1 MVQVYSTNYMLTKV
15 ISMKK
20 GLLLLTI
27 GLILSSSSMWGQDTF
42 RDNFSSTSYS
52 NNDGTQNFATS
63 WDETGDD
70 DNPSSGRI
78 EIVGNELEFNNID
91 SRTIFRDLD
100 LSGASSVT
108 LDLDYDATS
117 RGNESLLVQL
127 WNDNTSSY
135 QTVATI
141 NSSVSSSVSHN
152 LTTDQIS
159 ASSSIRFIGGDSNWG
174 GSETIYVDN
183 VLFTAT
189 FSPTMIV
196 NDITFDEGTGN
207 AVFTVTHTGA
217 NASGAFTVTYQTVN
231 GTATSGSDFTFTS
244 GTLNFNGTSGDTD
257 TISVPITDD
266 GTLEST
272 ETFTIQLTGSS
283 DGSVNFSD
291 TATGNITDND
301 GLIITDGVTDNVCTG
316 TFLDSGGVS
325 GTYTNNED
333 ITYTI
338 CPDVGG
344 SFTRV
349 NFTSFD
355 VENGYDFLYVYEGT
369 TTGGTLI
376 GQYHNGNLPG
386 TITSTDGSG
395 CLTFRFTSDFSVTN
409 NGWEATVSCY
419 SPGPTMSIVDVAVDE
434 TAGNAVFTV
443 THTGTSASGPFTVNY
458 QTVDGTATAGSD
470 YTSTTGTLSFNGT
483 LGDTEIITVP
493 ITDDSIV
500 EGDETF
506 TIQFTS
512 SSDGTVD
519 ITDTATGTINSQIIS
534 DAPLTLYEEFHGN
547 VDYVVTGNT
556 LRTADNGTD
565 PCAVTNT
572 TSNTLIAPIPGTA
585 TIRKAYLY
593 WAHSSSTMDADVTFE
608 GQSVTA
614 DIAYNAYS
622 ATYWSYLSDV
632 TSIVNGVGDPSTNT
646 YDFADLTIDN
656 TTNCGSQ
663 GVLGGWA
670 LMVFYDDPTLP
681 ASSINLYQGFQRLR
695 NASDS
700 FTLDSFYA
708 IAGSG
713 AKATF
718 LSWEGDSTLSGASE
732 TLSITNQATTTFTLS
747 GDGGQTGNNAYNSTI
762 YDDTQAPVYNDA
774 TTYGLD
780 LDTYGISSY
789 ISPGDSQVTAN
800 VSVASD
806 AVFFNAVLI
815 RVQSNLITGT
825 VFEDVNYPG
834 GVGRDRATSSGVGV
848 NNTTLEIYD
857 SSDVYIESTTTDSN
871 GDYTF
876 GGMAD
881 GDYTV
886 RVVNSTVRSNRGGG
900 IACTSCFPI
909 QTYRN
914 YNTSGSF
921 VDVTNEVGGA
931 DPSTEDAGLA
941 TLTGAQTSSAVTIA
955 SGGVVG
961 LEFGFNFNTIVNT
974 NEDGQ
979 GSLEQFIVNSNNLDE
994 TGLDIETNSIFDPV
1008 AGDDTSIFMI
1018 PTSSD
1023 PLSRTVDSNYTSG
1036 YFDITIS
1043 NGNPMT
1049 AITANNT
1056 IIDGRTQTAYS
1067 GDTNSGTVG
1076 SGGTAVGVSSIS
1088 LPNYS
1093 RPEIQLYREQGDVF
1107 DMQANATIRNLAVYA
1122 NNNAAIQVNS
1132 GTGNIV
1138 ANLLGVNAQG
1148 TNAGNVDFGV
1158 ENQGGNAIVDGNYI
1172 ATNTDTG
1179 ILINGGTL
1187 SLIQN
1192 NHISNNGDQ
1201 ACDDNIEIQSGS
1213 GITIQQNLIE
1223 SAGAAGI
1230 DASAISGGLTITEN
1244 SITTSGQDGGNCS
1257 GNIENMGII
1266 IAGDNSQL
1274 SNNQVYSN
1282 GGAGI
1287 VVIGGTGN
1295 LISQNSIYANGT
1307 TSPSLGI
1314 DLDASAAV
1322 GDGVTLND
1330 SGDGDAGPNNLLNFP
1345 IIESVFLSGTNLMV
1359 KGWSRPGTTI
1369 EFFLTDISEGTAAG
1383 GDNQLGL
1390 SVDYGEGQT
1399 YLGTGV
1405 EGGGSDTDSTTS
1417 SYTDTDGN
1425 SDNTNAFQFSI
1436 PLSITPSGGDLITA
1450 TAMLANSTS
1459 EFAPMSTLNIPTV
1472 ITNRG
1477 ITYRVNRD

>member
-1 MVQVYSTNYMLTKV
+1 MLTKV
-15 ISMKK
+15 IDSKK
-20 GLLLLTI
+20 GLAILFIALLCAMTN
-27 GLILSSSSMWGQDTF
+27 SFGQDTY
-42 RDNFSSTSYS
+42 RDNFSSTSYA
-52 NNDGTQNFATS
+52 NNNGTQNFAGN

-70 DNPSSGRI
+70 NSPSSGRI

-108 LDLDYDATS
+108 LDLDYDANS
-117 RGNESLLVQL
+117 RGNESLRVQL

-135 QTVATI
+135 ETVSTI
-141 NSSVSSSVSHN
+141 NSTNTGSVSHT
-152 LTTDQIS
+152 LTADQIS
-159 ASSSIRFIGGDSNWG
+159 ANSSIRFVGGDSNWG
-174 GSETIYVDN
+174 GSETIYIDN

-189 FSPTMIV
+189 FSPTITI
-196 NDITFDEGTGN
+196 NDITFDEAVGN

-217 NASGAFTVTYQTVN
+217 NASGAFTVNYQTVN
-231 GTATSGSDFTFTS
+231 GTATSGSDYTFSS
-244 GTLNFNGTSGDTD
+244 GTLNFNGTSGDTE
-257 TISVPITDD
+257 TITVAITDD
-266 GTLEST
+266 GSLEST
-272 ETFTIQLTGSS
+272 EAFTIQFTGSS
-283 DGSVNFSD
+283 DGTVNYSD
-291 TATGNITDND
+291 TAAGNITDND
-301 GLIITDGVTDNVCTG
+301 GLIITDGVTENTCSG

-325 GTYTNNED
+325 STYTNNED

-344 SFTRV
+344 SFVRV

-376 GQYHNGNLPG
+376 GQYHNGNVPG

-419 SPGPTMSIVDVAVDE
+419 VPGPTMTISDVSVDE
-434 TAGNAVFTV
+434 DAGNAVFTV
-443 THTGTSASGPFTVNY
+443 THTGASASGAFTVNY
-458 QTVDGTATAGSD
+458 QTADGTATAGSD
-470 YTSTTGTLSFNGT
+470 YTSSTGTLNFNGT
-483 LGDTEIITVP
+483 VGDTEITTVP
-493 ITDDSIV
+493 ITDDAVI

-506 TIQFTS
+506 TVQFTA

-519 ITDTATGTINSQIIS
+519 YSDTATGTINAQISS
-534 DAPLTLYEEFHGN
+534 DVPLTLFEEFHGN

-572 TSNTLIAPIPGTA
+572 TSANLIAPIPGTG

-608 GQSVTA
+608 GQAVTA
-614 DIAYNAYS
+614 DLAYNAYS

-632 TSIVNGVGDPSTNT
+632 TTIVNGVANPSTNT

-656 TTNCGSQ
+656 TSSCGSQ

-670 LMVFYDDPTLP
+670 LIVFYDDPTLP

-732 TLSITNQATTTFTLS
+732 TLSITNQSGTTHTLS

-762 YDDTQAPVYNDA
+762 YDDTQGPAYNDA

-815 RVQSNLITGT
+815 RVQSNLVTGT

-834 GVGRDRATSSGVGV
+834 GAGRDMATASGVGV
-848 NNTTLEIYD
+848 NNASLELYDASNTYVETVTSD
-857 SSDVYIESTTTDSN
+857 SS

-881 GDYTV
+881 GNYTI
-886 RVVNSTVRSNRGGG
+886 RVVNSSVRSSRGGG
-900 IACTSCFPI
+900 IACTSCLPV

-931 DPSTEDAGLA
+931 DPSAADAVAG
-941 TLTGAQTSSAVTIA
+941 TLTGAQTRSAITIA
-955 SGGVVG
+955 SGGIVG
-961 LEFGFNFNTIVNT
+961 LDFGFNFNTIVNT
-974 NEDGQ
+974 NEDDQ
-979 GSLEQFIVNSNNLDE
+979 GSLEQFIINSNNLDE
-994 TGLDIETNSIFDPV
+994 TGLDIGSNSIFDPA

-1018 PTSSD
+1018 PSSAD
-1023 PLSRTVDSNYTSG
+1023 PLGRTTDSNYGSG

-1043 NGNPMT
+1043 NGNPLT
-1049 AITANNT
+1049 AITGDNT
-1056 IIDGRTQTAYS
+1056 RIDGRTQTAYS
-1067 GDTNSGTVG
+1067 GNTNSGTVG
-1076 SGGTAVGVSSIS
+1076 SGGATVGTSANT

-1093 RPEIQLYREQGDVF
+1093 RPEIQVHRDQGDVL
-1107 DMQANATIRNLAVYA
+1107 DLQANATIRNLAIYA

-1132 GTGNIV
+1132 GAGSI
-1138 ANLLGVNAQG
+1138 LSSLIGVNAAG
-1148 TNAGNVDFGV
+1148 TNAGNVDYGV
-1158 ENQGGNAIVDGNYI
+1158 EILGGGIQIDGNYI
-1172 ATNTDTG
+1172 ATNTDAG
-1179 ILINGGTL
+1179 LLINGGT
-1187 SLIQN
+1187 SSVIQN
-1192 NHISNNGDQ
+1192 NHITNNGDQ
-1201 ACDDNIEIQSGS
+1201 PCDDNIEILSGS
-1213 GITIQQNLIE
+1213 GITIQRNLIE
-1223 SAGAAGI
+1223 NSAAGGV
-1230 DASAISGGLTITEN
+1230 DASAYAGGLILSEN
-1244 SITTSGQDGGNCS
+1244 AITTAGQNGGNCA
-1257 GNIENMGII
+1257 GNIENMGVLL
-1266 IAGDNSQL
+1266 AGNNSQL
-1274 SNNQVYSN
+1274 SNNQIYSN
-1282 GGAGI
+1282 GGAG
-1287 VVIGGTGN
+1287 VVVVGGTGN

-1307 TSPSLGI
+1307 STAALGI
-1314 DLDASAAV
+1314 DLDPTANV
-1322 GDGVTLND
+1322 GDGVNIND
-1330 SGDGDAGPNNLLNFP
+1330 SGDGDSGPNNLLNFP
-1345 IIESVFLSGTNLMV
+1345 IIESVYLSGSNLVV
-1359 KGWSRPGTTI
+1359 KGWSRPGTTL
-1369 EFFLTDISEGTAAG
+1369 EFFITDISEGTATT
-1383 GDNQLGL
+1383 GDNQLGQ
-1390 SVDYGEGQT
+1390 STDYGEGQT
-1399 YLGTGV
+1399 FLGSAI
-1405 EGGGSDTDSTTS
+1405 EGSGSDSDSSTS
-1417 SYTDTDGN
+1417 AYSDADGN
-1425 SDNTNAFQFSI
+1425 TDNTNAFQFSI
-1436 PLSITPSGGDLITA
+1436 PLSIVPSGGDLITA
-1450 TAMLANSTS
+1450 TAMLGNSTS
-1459 EFAPMSTLNIPTV
+1459 EFSPISALLIPTV

>member
-1 MVQVYSTNYMLTKV
+1 MLANVIRIKRTFSLLVVLSVFGWST
-15 ISMKK
+15 ISA
-20 GLLLLTI
+20 
-27 GLILSSSSMWGQDTF
+27 QDTY

-52 NNDGTQNFATS
+52 NNDGTQNFDNN

-70 DNPSSGRI
+70 DSPSSGRI

-108 LDLDYDATS
+108 LDLDYDANS

-141 NSSVSSSVSHN
+141 NSTNTGSVSHN
-152 LTTDQIS
+152 LTADQIS
-159 ASSSIRFIGGDSNWG
+159 SNSSIRFVGGDSNWG
-174 GSETIYVDN
+174 GSETIYIDN

-217 NASGAFTVTYQTVN
+217 NASGAFTVNFQTVN
-231 GTATSGSDFTFTS
+231 GTATSGSDYTFTS
-244 GTLNFNGTSGDTD
+244 GILNFNGTSGDTD
-257 TISVPITDD
+257 NISVPITDD

-272 ETFTIQLTGSS
+272 ETFTIQFTASS
-283 DGSVNFSD
+283 DGSVDFSD

-301 GLIITDGVTDNVCTG
+301 GLIITDGVTDNSCSE
-316 TFLDSGGVS
+316 TFLDTGGQS
-325 GTYTNNED
+325 AAYSNNED

-338 CPDVGG
+338 CPDTGG
-344 SFTRV
+344 SFVRI

-376 GQYHNGNLPG
+376 GQYHNGNTPPS

-419 SPGPTMSIVDVAVDE
+419 VPGPTMTISDISVDE
-434 TAGNAVFTV
+434 DAGNAVFTV
-443 THTGTSASGPFTVNY
+443 THTGASASGAFTVNY

-470 YTSTTGTLSFNGT
+470 YTSTTGTLNFNGT
-483 LGDTEIITVP
+483 VGDTDTITVP
-493 ITDDSIV
+493 ITDDAVIES
-500 EGDETF
+500 DETF

-519 ITDTATGTINSQIIS
+519 YSDTATGTINAQISS
-534 DAPLTLYEEFHGN
+534 DAPLVLYEEFHGN

-556 LRTADNGTD
+556 LRTAHNNTD
-565 PCAVTNT
+565 ACAVTN
-572 TSNTLIAPIPGTA
+572 SSSGTLIAPIPGTG

-614 DIAYNAYS
+614 DLAYNAYS

-632 TSIVNGVGDPSTNT
+632 TSIVTGVSDPSTNT

-656 TTNCGSQ
+656 TSSCGSE

-695 NASDS
+695 NSSDS

-718 LSWEGDSTLSGASE
+718 LSWEGDDTLSGASE

-747 GDGGQTGNNAYNSTI
+747 GDGGQTGNNAYNGTI

-774 TTYGLD
+774 TTYGVD

-800 VSVASD
+800 VSVAND

-815 RVQSNLITGT
+815 RVQSNLINGT

-834 GVGRDRATSSGVGV
+834 GSGRDMATASGAGV
-848 NNTTLEIYD
+848 ENATLELYD
-857 SSDVYIESTTTDSN
+857 SSNVYIESVTSDNN

-886 RVVNSTVRSNRGGG
+886 RVVNSTVRSTRGGG
-900 IACTSCFPI
+900 VGCTSCVPV

-921 VDVTNEVGGA
+921 VDVTDEVGGA
-931 DPSTEDAGLA
+931 DPSAEDVGTG
-941 TLTGAQTSSAVTIA
+941 TLTGAQTSSPVTIA
-955 SGGVVG
+955 SGGIVG
-961 LEFGFNFNTIVNT
+961 LDFGFNFNTIVNT

-979 GSLEQFIVNSNNLDE
+979 GSLEQFIVNANNLDE
-994 TGLDIETNSIFDPV
+994 TGLDIGANAIFDPA

-1018 PTSSD
+1018 PSSAD
-1023 PLSRTVDSNYTSG
+1023 PLGRTTDANYSSG
-1036 YFDITIS
+1036 YFDISIS
-1043 NGNPMT
+1043 NGNPLT

-1076 SGGTAVGVSSIS
+1076 SGGSAVGTSAIA
-1088 LPNYS
+1088 LPS
-1093 RPEIQLYREQGDVF
+1093 FTRPEIQVHRDQGDVF
-1107 DMQANATIRNLAVYA
+1107 DVQANATLRNLAVYA
-1122 NNNAAIQVNS
+1122 SNNAAIQLNS
-1132 GTGNIV
+1132 GTV
-1138 ANLLGVNAQG
+1138 SVLANLLGVNAQG
-1148 TNAGNVDFGV
+1148 SNAGNVDFGV
-1158 ENQGGNAIVDGNYI
+1158 EILGGNLTIDGNYI
-1172 ATNTDTG
+1172 ATNTDAG
-1179 ILINGGTL
+1179 ILVNGGTS

-1192 NHISNNGDQ
+1192 NHITSNGDQ
-1201 ACDDNIEIQSGS
+1201 PCDDNIELQSGS
-1213 GITIQQNLIE
+1213 SITIQQNLIE
-1223 SAGAAGI
+1223 NAAAGGV
-1230 DASAISGGLTITEN
+1230 DASAITGGLTLTEN

-1257 GNIENMGII
+1257 GNVENMGVI

-1274 SNNQVYSN
+1274 SNNLIYSN
-1282 GGAGI
+1282 GGAGV

-1307 TSPSLGI
+1307 ASASLGI
-1314 DLDASAAV
+1314 DLDASATV
-1322 GDGVTLND
+1322 GDGVTIND
-1330 SGDGDAGPNNLLNFP
+1330 SGDGDSGPNNLLNFP
-1345 IIESVFLSGTNLMV
+1345 IIESAYLSGSNLIV
-1359 KGWSRPGTTI
+1359 KGWSRPGTTL
-1369 EFFLTDISEGTAAG
+1369 EFFLTDVSEGTATS

-1390 SVDYGEGQT
+1390 TVDYGEGQT
-1399 YLGTGV
+1399 FLGSDV
-1405 EGGGSDTDSTTS
+1405 EGSGSDSDSGTS
-1417 SYTDTDGN
+1417 SFSDADGN
-1425 SDNTNAFQFSI
+1425 ADNTNAFQFSI
-1436 PLSITPSGGDLITA
+1436 PLSVSPSGGDLLTA
-1450 TAMLANSTS
+1450 TATLGNSTS
-1459 EFAPMSTLNIPTV
+1459 EFSPMSILSIPTV